1 MKKPKYYVYE
11 SPMAGYEKKKYFHTL
26 QEARNW
32 VKNKP
37 YFPTIAHYIYKM
49 KKVI

>member
-1 MKKPKYYVYE
+1 
-11 SPMAGYEKKKYFHTL
+11 MAGYEKKKYFGTL
-26 QEARNW
+26 QEAKKW

-37 YFPTIAHYIYKM
+37 YFPTVAHHIYRV